1 MSERSYKTARKLPF
15 IPPPAAVTLVEI
27 LNIYSD
33 YKGLVM
39 LSREQCKE
47 IVEAG
52 LLNFQDAA
60 TLDCRINQL
69 TLHGGQVTLT
79 LSEPQ
84 KRLLVCLFTG
94 INCKRQII
102 NIVWYEYHQRI
113 GDNNYHQL
121 VFQLRALLKQH
132 QLSPKLVMTVPYYGL
147 KINEPM
153 LLALKPGNAGNSAP
167 TEAAVPPAVA
177 AATAPSALPGIATI
191 AGVHPPV
198 TAPVSAAVP
207 AAAAT
212 PVAAEVAGVTSPAV
226 AAEAADVTRQ
236 PIAAEAADV
245 TPPPIAAEATGTA
258 GTAITSS
265 VASASPSAVASA
277 SFNAATV
284 ATPGPSTSG
293 GQPRSQRHA
302 GPSLIDRL
310 KNTGRSCF
318 GFCLLVLV

>member
-153 LLALKPGNAGNSAP
+153 LLALQPVNAGNSAP
-167 TEAAVPPAVA
+167 TEAAMPPAVA
-177 AATAPSALPGIATI
+177 AATAPSALPGIAMI
-191 AGVHPPV
+191 AGVQPSV

-212 PVAAEVAGVTSPAV
+212 PVAAEAAGVTRPSV
-226 AAEAADVTRQ
+226 AAEAANVPRQ
-236 PIAAEAADV
+236 PIAAEA
-245 TPPPIAAEATGTA
+245 TETA

-265 VASASPSAVASA
+265 VASSSAVASA

-284 ATPGPSTSG
+284 ATSGPSTSG

>member
-153 LLALKPGNAGNSAP
+153 LLALQPVAGGNTAPAETLATTTATAPAAPSAQP
-167 TEAAVPPAVA
+167 NAAITADGQNPVTAPAVA
-177 AATAPSALPGIATI
+177 AT
-191 AGVHPPV
+191 PV
-198 TAPVSAAVP
+198 AAEP
-207 AAAAT
+207 ADVT
-212 PVAAEVAGVTSPAV
+212 RPPVAAEVAGVTHRPL
-226 AAEAADVTRQ
+226 AAE
-236 PIAAEAADV
+236 
-245 TPPPIAAEATGTA
+245 GTDRSEMP
-258 GTAITSS
+258 TE
-265 VASASPSAVASA
+265 ASAALTAPSSSASA
-277 SFNAATV
+277 TFNAATV
-284 ATPGPSTSG
+284 ATGTSAIAG
-293 GQPRSQRHA
+293 GQPRSPRHA
-302 GPSLIDRL
+302 SPSLIDRL